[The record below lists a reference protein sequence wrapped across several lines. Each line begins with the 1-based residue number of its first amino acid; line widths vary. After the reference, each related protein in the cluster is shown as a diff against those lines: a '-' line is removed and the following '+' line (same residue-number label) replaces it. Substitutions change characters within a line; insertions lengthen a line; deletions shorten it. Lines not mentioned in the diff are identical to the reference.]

1 MEDCI
6 FCKIVAGEIPC
17 YKTYED
23 DLFLGFL
30 DIRPLNNGNSL
41 LIPKIHHRWVND
53 VPEFGE
59 YWEAA
64 RKLALKTG
72 GTVGSDFI
80 TYLTLGEEVPH
91 AHIRIIPR
99 FENDV
104 HKNGID
110 LSLVT
115 EMSAEEMKSLA
126 EKILR

>member
-30 DIRPLNNGNSL
+30 DIRPLNKGNSL

-53 VPEFGE
+53 VPEFGK

-64 RKLALKTG
+64 RKLALITEG
-72 GTVGSDFI
+72 VVDSDFI

-115 EMSAEEMKSLA
+115 EMSAEEMKNLA

>member
-1 MEDCI
+1 M
-6 FCKIVAGEIPC
+6 
-17 YKTYED
+17 
-23 DLFLGFL
+23 
-30 DIRPLNNGNSL
+30 
-41 LIPKIHHRWVND
+41 
-53 VPEFGE
+53 
-59 YWEAA
+59 
-64 RKLALKTG
+64 
-72 GTVGSDFI
+72 GSDFI

-110 LSLVT
+110 ISLVT